1 MKNLLLAL
9 SLSAVLLPAAHAQ
22 KNAMPVPVT
31 ASLDELVTRLGAA
44 DVGSRYDAQMQVLAM
59 AAAASAPG
67 NDARRAELATTLA
80 AKASDAA
87 VAQPARVWLV
97 RQLEHMGRGEA
108 VPALTALL
116 NGPDAELREG
126 ARRALVKN
134 PDPAATASLRAAL
147 EKGGDA
153 AWKIG
158 LAAALGDKH
167 DASAVALIAPML
179 KDAQTGVIAAKALGQ
194 IATPEAIDALS
205 AAASQPAAAAALV
218 DAAANDPARAATIAK
233 ILLVPAQPVQVR
245 AAALGLLAKA
255 DPAAA
260 AKAIM
265 EAYASPELRLQKA
278 AVDASTPAA
287 LAAALPGLSA
297 PVQVMALA
305 AIESEPAALAAAK
318 HADES
323 VRVAALQALGR
334 IGAADAIP
342 VLLAAASKGSD
353 PEKAAAAASLAAVN
367 GKDAGASIEKC
378 ASAGEFRVAAITAL
392 GQRMTS
398 SALPALLGY
407 AGEEDGNVS
416 KAALQSVAR
425 MGGADTLDA
434 LVGLVL
440 KGKAG
445 AKDALVAVSNR
456 VEDKAAIGSTLATRA
471 KDAKGAEL
479 VALLDVMALVGG
491 PEGLKA
497 VVSCTESADEASRE
511 GAIRALCNW
520 REFPGAEPLL
530 KIAAAEGTKPALK
543 VLALQGV
550 CRLVKTSESS
560 APQPRVAAA
569 VAALKAATRP
579 QEKTQAVS
587 ALAAVGHR
595 SAADALMPLLADA
608 EIGKDAAQGALT
620 LADKLWKPDRNTS
633 KRLAEAVKTAN
644 LSPELVKKAE
654 DVLGRK

>member
-1 MKNLLLAL
+1 MKNFFLAL

-31 ASLDELVTRLGAA
+31 APLDELVTRLGAA
-44 DVGSRYDAQMQVLAM
+44 DIGSRYDAQMQVLAM

-67 NDARRAELATTLA
+67 NDARRAELATTFA
-80 AKASDAA
+80 AKVSDIA

-153 AWKIG
+153 AWKTG
-158 LAAALGDKH
+158 LAAALGDKQ
-167 DASAVALIAPML
+167 DAAAVPLIAPML
-179 KDAQTGVIAAKALGQ
+179 KDAETSVIAAKALGQ

-218 DAAANDPARAATIAK
+218 DAAAHDPARAATIAK

-260 AKAIM
+260 AKAIQ
-265 EAYASPELRLQKA
+265 EAFASPELRMQKA
-278 AVDASTPAA
+278 AVDASTPAS
-287 LAAALPGLSA
+287 LATALPGLSA
-297 PVQVMALA
+297 PVQVMALGV
-305 AIESEPAALAAAK
+305 IESESAALAAAK

-334 IGAADAIP
+334 VGAADAVP

-353 PEKAAAAASLAAVN
+353 PEKAAAAASLANVN
-367 GKDAGASIEKC
+367 GKDAGVAIEKS
-378 ASAGEFRVAAITAL
+378 AAAGEFRVAAITAL
-392 GQRMTS
+392 GQRMAS
-398 SALPALLGY
+398 SSLPALLGY

-416 KAALQSVAR
+416 KASLQSVAR
-425 MGGADTLDA
+425 MGGTDTLDA

-445 AKDALVAVSNR
+445 AKDALVAVSSR
-456 VEDKAAIGSTLATRA
+456 VEDKAAIGVTLATRA
-471 KDAKGAEL
+471 REAKGAEL
-479 VALLDVMALVGG
+479 IALLDVMSLVGG

-497 VVSCTESADEASRE
+497 VVSCTESADEAGRE

-520 REFPGAEPLL
+520 REFAGAEPLL
-530 KIAAAEGTKPALK
+530 KIASAEGTKPALK

-550 CRLVKTSESS
+550 CRLVKTSESVE
-560 APQPRVAAA
+560 PQSRVAAA
-569 VAALKAATRP
+569 AALKAATRP

-587 ALAAVGHR
+587 ALASVGHR
-595 SAADALMPLLADA
+595 SAADALIPLLADA
-608 EIGKDAAQGALT
+608 EIGKDAAQGAMT
-620 LADKLWKPDRNTS
+620 LADKLWRPDRNTA
-633 KRLAEAVKTAN
+633 KRLAESVKKAN
-644 LSPELVKKAE
+644 PSPELVKKAE
-654 DVLGRK
+654 DLLGRK

>member
-1 MKNLLLAL
+1 MKKLLPVLA
-9 SLSAVLLPAAHAQ
+9 LSAVLLPAAHAQ

-31 ASLDELVTRLGAA
+31 APLDELVTRLGAD

-67 NDARRAELATTLA
+67 GEAKRAELATTFA
-80 AKASDAA
+80 ANVSDAA

-116 NGPDAELREG
+116 NGPDAELREC
-126 ARRALVKN
+126 ARRALEKN
-134 PDPAATASLRAAL
+134 PDPAAAASLRAAL

-153 AWKIG
+153 AWKTG
-158 LAAALGDKH
+158 LAAALGEKR

-179 KDAQTGVIAAKALGQ
+179 KDAQTGVIAANALGM
-194 IATPEAIDALS
+194 IGTPAAVEALA

-218 DAAANDPARAATIAK
+218 DAAAHDPARAATIAK
-233 ILLVPAQPVQVR
+233 ILLVPAQPVHVR
-245 AAALGLLAKA
+245 AAALGLQAKA

-260 AKAIM
+260 AKAIA
-265 EAYASPELRLQKA
+265 EAFASPELRMQKA

-287 LAAALPGLSA
+287 LAAALPGLSV

-305 AIESEPAALAAAK
+305 VIDSESAALTAAK

-334 IGAADAIP
+334 VGAADAVP
-342 VLLAAASKGSD
+342 VLLSAASKGAD
-353 PEKAAAAASLAAVN
+353 AEKAAAAASLATVN
-367 GKDAGASIEKC
+367 GKDAGIAIEKS
-378 ASAGEFRVAAITAL
+378 AAAGEFRVAAITAL

-407 AGEEDGNVS
+407 AGEDDGNVS

-440 KGKAG
+440 KGRAG

-456 VEDKAAIGSTLATRA
+456 VEDKAAIGVTLATRA

-479 VALLDVMALVGG
+479 VALLEVMTLVGG

-497 VVSCTESADEASRE
+497 VVASTESADEAARE

-520 REFPGAEPLL
+520 REFAGAEPLL

-550 CRLVKTSESS
+550 CRLIKTSESVEPK
-560 APQPRVAAA
+560 ARVAAA
-569 VAALKAATRP
+569 TGALQAATRP

-587 ALAAVGHR
+587 ALASVAHR
-595 SAADALMPLLADA
+595 SAADALLPLLADA

-620 LADKLWKPDRNTS
+620 LADKLWRPDRNTA

-654 DVLGRK
+654 DLLGRK